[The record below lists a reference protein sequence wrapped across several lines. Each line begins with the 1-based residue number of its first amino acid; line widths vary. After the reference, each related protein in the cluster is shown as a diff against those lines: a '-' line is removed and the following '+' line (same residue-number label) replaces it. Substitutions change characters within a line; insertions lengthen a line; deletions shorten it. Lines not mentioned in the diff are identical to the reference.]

1 MRIKISNVK
10 DLGAA
15 LRAARKSSGV
25 RLDDLASFAGVS
37 KQFVSDLEN
46 GKETIRLG
54 LALKVLDEIGL
65 HLKVDLPEKAIE
77 RWETLTQA
85 RTTDDHRGD

>member
-15 LRAARKSSGV
+15 LLTARKSSGV

-46 GKETIRLG
+46 GKETIRF
-54 LALKVLDEIGL
+54 GL
-65 HLKVDLPEKAIE
+65 HLKVDLPERAIE
-77 RWETLTQA
+77 SWEKLSHAQ
-85 RTTDDHRGD
+85 TD